1 MGISKRN
8 IQKLK
13 SYSVNRI
20 MGEGAEG
27 GLPLQ
32 FWLIPRREGKHEIK
46 MIVFFNP
53 NEGKT
58 EFLIDSYLL
67 FFPNTNIKKLV
78 RIFLVSP
85 KDTYALIHRY

>member
-13 SYSVNRI
+13 SYFVNRI

-32 FWLIPRREGKHEIK
+32 FWFTPRKEGKHEIK
-46 MIVFFNP
+46 MIFFS
-53 NEGKT
+53 
-58 EFLIDSYLL
+58 LILMREKQN
-67 FFPNTNIKKLV
+67 F
-78 RIFLVSP
+78 
-85 KDTYALIHRY
+85 